1 MDSHYL
7 YLLVNLGSI
16 AIPVILS
23 FDKKVAFYKKWK
35 AFWPA
40 NLMTLAF
47 FVTWDVFFTDAGI
60 WGFNES
66 YLVGPHIFGL
76 PIEEWLFFICVPYA
90 CVFLYETFRTWIPG
104 YPFQKWGAPT
114 VLLVFTLS
122 VVLAIRYPDRYY
134 TFYTALF
141 TAIGLAFVWWRYKP
155 QWMGWFAFSY
165 LIILIPFLISNGVL
179 TGIEFWNYPFLNYA
193 PEAVNDQIVWYNNAH
208 NLRFRIMSVPIDDT
222 LYGFLMIGMNITIYE
237 GLLKRYQLR

>member
-1 MDSHYL
+1 MDFELNDEHKMIKEMVYDFARKEMAPIAVEIDETERFPEENFKKMADL
-7 YLLVNLGSI
+7 HLL
-16 AIPVILS
+16 
-23 FDKKVAFYKKWK
+23 
-35 AFWPA
+35 
-40 NLMTLAF
+40 
-47 FVTWDVFFTDAGI
+47 
-60 WGFNES
+60 
-66 YLVGPHIFGL
+66 GL

-104 YPFQKWGAPT
+104 YPFKKWGTPT
-114 VLLVFTLS
+114 MVLVLGVSLAL
-122 VVLAIRYPDRYY
+122 VVLYPERYY

-141 TAIGLAFVWWRYKP
+141 TALGLAFVWWRYKP

-179 TGIEFWNYPFLNYA
+179 TGIEFWQYPFLNEA

-222 LYGFLMIGMNITIYE
+222 LYGFLLIGMNVTIYE
-237 GLLKRYQLR
+237 GLMKRYQLR